1 MKNLKITKT
10 DKVEENKNNHR
21 FFSGLTG
28 ENIALNEFQKI
39 GFSLVKK
46 RYKTEFGEIDL
57 IVEDKK
63 NKILVFVE
71 VKRRNKVFDYSN
83 VISNKQWKR
92 IYNASNVFLYE
103 NNDKYKNYYI
113 RYDAIIC
120 FEESKNIVH
129 IENIFVNDINNDY

>member
-120 FEESKNIVH
+120 FEDSKNIVH